1 MLRSK
6 TTFSA
11 LLLVTTCLSGF
22 ASAQATPEIT
32 GIELG
37 QAGIARYTMSAQADG
52 PVISFTV
59 PEAASSDVLASLVVR
74 DPAGGVVDLQTD
86 TPGSAAAA
94 LRETAFARG
103 VPNDTEQLLVAL
115 RGETVTLTTTT
126 ANITGQ
132 VMGLRHFPAVE
143 DGETV
148 SRAAV
153 IVLSQTGVV
162 ETVLTPGVR
171 VEFSAQIASRLA
183 AALNAGQVTR
193 ATRQFDL
200 TLEADS
206 PRAVD
211 LSYVTEAAAW
221 KNSWRLLLDEGRLQG
236 WATFENVS
244 GADWEDVEMTLT
256 TGSPVAF
263 HRDLINPRFV
273 SRSKDTSPKPEAI
286 QVRPT
291 SGGIGLLSMNS
302 ARSHQPKSG
311 VPTAPVS
318 GSASAGDALDS
329 SGILRY
335 NLPDAVDLKDGR
347 TANLMYLDVSIEP
360 EIRGLYRPSE
370 RKGAVLMAA
379 SITSD
384 QALASGLVSVQD
396 ENGFVGDAPFLGMQ
410 AGQSTLLP
418 FAAVTGSDIQTD
430 QDKGTRLITVVH
442 QAGRLTL
449 DFEDI
454 RTTTYSGS
462 LPDMADLFTVEHPV
476 GFGALDSANG
486 VSEQINGV
494 YRITAP
500 VVDGKGV
507 VSLVERN
514 RFQKRVRLGAGDFA
528 TVLADIES
536 GKIEL
541 SDQHRAA
548 FDQVSALKEKFEAAS
563 RTEDAA
569 QARYTALA
577 EEQKRLLENLQG
589 VTQEALRTRYLE
601 ALDKTETE
609 IAKNFDKMHQMK
621 VEIQEFEAA
630 LMAIFDDM

>member
-11 LLLVTTCLSGF
+11 LMLITTCLSGF
-22 ASAQATPEIT
+22 ANAQAAPEIT
-32 GIELG
+32 QIELG
-37 QAGIARYTMSAQADG
+37 QAGIARYTMTAEANG
-52 PVISFTV
+52 NLISFTV

-94 LRETAFARG
+94 LRETAFSKG
-103 VPNDTEQLLVAL
+103 VPQDTEQLLSAL
-115 RGETVTLTTTT
+115 RGEIVTVTT
-126 ANITGQ
+126 ATSSITGQ
-132 VMGLRHFPAVE
+132 VMGLRHFIAVE
-143 DGETV
+143 DGEGV
-148 SRAAV
+148 NRAAV
-153 IVLSQTGVV
+153 IVLSGTGVV
-162 ETVLTPGVR
+162 EIVLTPGVR
-171 VEFSAQIASRLA
+171 VGFSPQIAEKLA
-183 AALNAGQVTR
+183 DALNAGQVTR

-200 TLEADS
+200 MLEADS
-206 PRAVD
+206 ARDVD

-244 GADWEDVEMTLT
+244 GADWDDVEMTLT

-263 HRDLINPRFV
+263 DRDLIDPRFV
-273 SRSKDTSPKPEAI
+273 SRSKDDSAKPQPI
-286 QVRPT
+286 QVKA
-291 SGGIGLLSMNS
+291 SSAGIGLLSM
-302 ARSHQPKSG
+302 HSG
-311 VPTAPVS
+311 RAHSVGRAQDSGPAS

-335 NLPDAVDLKDGR
+335 SLPDAVDLKDGR

-360 EIRGLYRPSE
+360 EIRGLYRPSK
-370 RKGAVLMAA
+370 RQGTILMAA

-418 FAAVTGSDIQTD
+418 FAAVTGSDIQTVED
-430 QDKGTRLITVVH
+430 RGIRLTTVVH
-442 QAGRLTL
+442 QAGKLTL
-449 DFEDI
+449 DFEDT
-454 RTTTYSGS
+454 RTTTYSGA

-476 GFGALDSANG
+476 GFGELDSTNGEAEQANG
-486 VSEQINGV
+486 I

-500 VVDGKGV
+500 VMDGSGM
-507 VSLVERN
+507 VSLVETN
-514 RFQKRVRLGAGDFA
+514 RFQKRVRLGAGDFGS
-528 TVLADIES
+528 VLADIES
-536 GKIEL
+536 GKITVNDNL
-541 SDQHRAA
+541 RAA
-548 FDQVSALKEKFEAAS
+548 FDQASALKVKVETA
-563 RTEDAA
+563 RRLEDAA
-569 QARYTALA
+569 KARYKSLG
-577 EEQKRLLENLQG
+577 EEQKRLLENLKG

-609 IAKNFDKMHQMK
+609 IAKS
-621 VEIQEFEAA
+621 
-630 LMAIFDDM
+630 FDDMDQIKAEYQAFEAELWAIFSDM